1 MQIKLDM
8 HIHSEYSHD
17 GSASVDEIAALA
29 KARGMNALVI
39 TDHDSVESYQKA
51 RAYQSDDFF
60 VIPAVEY
67 TTTRGHML
75 VYFVE
80 AFAEDAGIHKN
91 ESGKYPFDEIIR
103 FVRENDGLVIA
114 AHMFKHVRRP
124 LSADAFQDVLDAV
137 DGLEIYNGRCS
148 ALHNYA
154 NTGVQDV
161 ARIRKTPFTA
171 GSDGHAG
178 HEMFR
183 ACRILD
189 FGDDEPVTPASIKAK
204 LLEPSGS
211 YFSHPTPALFIT
223 YTKLRTSMRKHNIK
237 RIAKYLIQMCYCL
250 IFDIVR
256 SVRNIFSS
264 ETKAKLS
271 VLGVKGELR

>member
-39 TDHDSVESYQKA
+39 TDHDSVQSYQRA
-51 RAYQSDDFF
+51 RIYQSDDFF

-80 AFAEDAGIHKN
+80 TFAEDAGIHKN
-91 ESGKYPFDEIIR
+91 EGGKYPFEKIVQ
-103 FVRENDGLVIA
+103 FAREHDGLVIA
-114 AHMFKHVRRP
+114 AHLFKHVRRP
-124 LSADAFQDVLDAV
+124 LSPDAFQDVLDKV

-148 ALHNYA
+148 ALHSHA
-154 NTGVQDV
+154 NAEVRDV
-161 ARIRKTPFTA
+161 ARSRKTPFTA
-171 GSDGHAG
+171 GSDGHAR

-183 ACRILD
+183 AYRILE
-189 FGDDEPVTPASIKAK
+189 FGDDEPITLASIKSK
-204 LLEPSGS
+204 LLEPNGS
-211 YFSHPTPALFIT
+211 YYSHPTPALFIT
-223 YTKLRTSMRKHNIK
+223 YTKLRTSLRKHNIK

-250 IFDIVR
+250 VFDVVR
-256 SVRNIFSS
+256 SVRSVFTG
-264 ETKAKLS
+264 ETQPKFEALS
-271 VLGVKGELR
+271 GKNE